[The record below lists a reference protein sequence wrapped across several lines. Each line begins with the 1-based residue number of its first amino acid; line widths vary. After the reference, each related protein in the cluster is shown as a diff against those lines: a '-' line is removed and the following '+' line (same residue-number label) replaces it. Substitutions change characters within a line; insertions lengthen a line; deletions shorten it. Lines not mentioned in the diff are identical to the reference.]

1 MGAYAAGKYALA
13 ACDRCGFQY
22 FLNELKKEWTG
33 FKVCD
38 ECYEPKHPQLEPKRH
53 INDVIALKEPR
64 PEQPGHLEV
73 FVGIPGDSTF
83 GSIGMMPDPVAQYVI
98 GYSGLGRV
106 TVETT

>member
-1 MGAYAAGKYALA
+1 MGSYASGKYALGI
-13 ACDRCGFQY
+13 CDRCGQEFM
-22 FLNELKKEWTG
+22 LNELKKEWTG
-33 FKVCD
+33 FKVCY

-53 INDVIALKEPR
+53 IADPIAVRQPR

-98 GYSGLGRV
+98 GYSALGTV
-106 TVETT
+106 TVTTT